1 MNQFDHSK
9 IVLTEV
15 QQAIFNKFMHNDQ
28 VYLTIEEYNLM
39 YKTGLL
45 KECIDGKSTWFDI
58 PSGGICELSDKGK
71 AYRTYLKK
79 QRKAEKT
86 TSFRFW
92 IGLILS
98 NAIAIAALIVAILAY
113 IKQ

>member
-1 MNQFDHSK
+1 MNPFDYSK

-15 QQAIFNKFMHNDQ
+15 QQAIFNKFMYDDQ
-28 VYLTIEEYNLM
+28 AYLLIEEYNLM

-45 KECIDGKSTWFDI
+45 KECIDGKSTWFDT

-79 QRKAEKT
+79 QYKVERT
-86 TSFRFW
+86 ISFHRW
-92 IGLILS
+92 ANTIIAAVALLIAIASLILS
-98 NAIAIAALIVAILAY
+98 IV
-113 IKQ
+113 K